1 MVFFNGVLMA
11 EFSER
16 EINKALYK
24 RAIGYEANEVVEEY
38 SIDESGGYTLNKKK
52 VTKKHISPDLSA
64 AKLLLEKF
72 SEGMND
78 KLRKMTKEELCKKKL
93 EVIEMLSKMK

>member
-1 MVFFNGVLMA
+1 MGK
-11 EFSER
+11 FSEK

-24 RAIGYEANEVVEEY
+24 RAIGYEANEIVEEY
-38 SIDESGGYTLNKKK
+38 LVDESGEYILNKKK

-72 SEGMND
+72 SNEND
-78 KLRKMTKEELCKKKL
+78 SEIKEMSKEELLQKKL
-93 EVIEMLSKMK
+93 ELLEMLRKKEK